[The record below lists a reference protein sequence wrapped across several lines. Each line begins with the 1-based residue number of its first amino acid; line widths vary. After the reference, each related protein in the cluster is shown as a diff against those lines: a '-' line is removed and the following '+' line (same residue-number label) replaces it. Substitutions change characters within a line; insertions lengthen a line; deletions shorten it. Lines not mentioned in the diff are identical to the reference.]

1 MARRR
6 MVTRTVV
13 ESVATIMMVDTTNAQ
28 VYDAIDTATGM
39 EYDAAFMLKHARKA
53 LETDR
58 FKVVMV
64 KEVAHRETLYGM
76 PEEDFIKLAQ
86 VMPDRA

>member
-13 ESVATIMMVDTTNAQ
+13 ESVATVMMVDTTTAQ
-28 VYDAIDTATGM
+28 VYDAVDTATGM
-39 EYDAAFMLKHARKA
+39 EYDNDFMLKHARKA
-53 LETDR
+53 LETER

-64 KEVAHRETLYGM
+64 REVMYRETLYGM
-76 PEEDFIKLAQ
+76 PEEEFIKLAHI
-86 VMPDRA
+86 MPDRA